1 MKWMAKVSFIGYT
14 RLSIEKKTEIDAVAK
29 VLKPSPKLYYRKKIY
44 EPQFKPLNQM
54 PLGTYFDSLSQNKY
68 QLVNCS
74 NPIWCIENW
83 FENLNLKKISK
94 MKYLNICAMML
105 WVVQELSELKKL
117 EQSVFKKG
125 DLIISQKLSKFENY
139 TLINALSQN
148 NIFQEE
154 AVLKLPYVQCLQWL
168 DMQNTQNEIQTYL
181 QKQQMQKQKSKRR

>member
-1 MKWMAKVSFIGYT
+1 
-14 RLSIEKKTEIDAVAK
+14 
-29 VLKPSPKLYYRKKIY
+29 
-44 EPQFKPLNQM
+44 M